1 MKQMVGLKNC
11 GNRMMREDH
20 RIVFDWLMESDW
32 DEVSLV
38 ATGRISEKFY
48 SIKNLEMNYHCYDM
62 DPAIVRNDY
71 TLCDIIFDPVKLSKN
86 IINFNAQKMYPMGKL
101 HKGEFIIIGSADK
114 HPGDCN
120 VITSCRQLI
129 DQNEIHTVIKTI
141 EIPNY
146 SIVWGCND

>member
-11 GNRMMREDH
+11 GNRMIREDH
-20 RIVFDWLMESDW
+20 RIVFDWLMESGW
-32 DEVSLV
+32 EEVSLV
-38 ATGRISEKFY
+38 ATGRISDRFY
-48 SIKNLEMNYHCYDM
+48 SIKSLGMGYHCYDM

-71 TLCDIIFDPVKLSKN
+71 TLCDVIFDPITLSKN
-86 IINFNAQKMYPMGKL
+86 IINFNAQKMYPMGKV

-120 VITSCRQLI
+120 IVTSCQQLI
-129 DQNEIHTVIKTI
+129 DQNKIHTVIRTI

>member
-1 MKQMVGLKNC
+1 
-11 GNRMMREDH
+11 MMREDH